1 MQIDWFTLIAQVV
14 NFLILVII
22 LRKLLY
28 KRIINTMDER
38 EARIAKRI
46 SDAEETKAKAEEI
59 ERDYTEKRD
68 EIQRQKESII
78 AEAKEDAKERA
89 DKIMSDAREDVEAKK
104 EKWLENLRK
113 DKENFVKRL
122 NKEAT
127 ERVIATAE
135 KALTELAD
143 EGLNTRIIEKFAI
156 RLKELTESE
165 IEEFKSALESE
176 ESRMSIITAF
186 ELDDSAK
193 NSLVE
198 TAQERFGKVS
208 ATWEIESGKIA
219 GVELRAGG
227 KKLEWSIEEYIG
239 ELREAI
245 RVAFDEMTEERK
257 EKSKDDD
264 E

>member
-1 MQIDWFTLIAQVV
+1 VQIDWFTLIAQVV
-14 NFLILVII
+14 NFIILLVI
-22 LRKLLY
+22 LRALLF
-28 KRIINTMDER
+28 KRIIKTMDER

-46 SDAEETKAKAEEI
+46 SDAEETRAKAEEI
-59 ERDYTEKRD
+59 EREYTEKRD

-78 AEAKEDAKERA
+78 AEAKEDAKQRA
-89 DKIMSDAREDVEAKK
+89 DKIMSEARDDVDRKKK
-104 EKWLENLRK
+104 EWLETLRK
-113 DKENFVKRL
+113 DKENFFKRL

-135 KALTELAD
+135 KALGELAD
-143 EGLNTRIIEKFAI
+143 QGLNTRIIDKFAN
-156 RLKELTESE
+156 RLKELPEGE
-165 IEEFKSALESE
+165 IEEFQEALKDADGK
-176 ESRMSIITAF
+176 MSVITAF
-186 ELDDSAK
+186 ELDSEGKKA
-193 NSLVE
+193 LE
-198 TAQERFGKVS
+198 TAVKERFGDS
-208 ATWEIESGKIA
+208 EADWEIESGKIA

-257 EKSKDDD
+257 EKSEDDD